1 MGVAEEVGKNVTS
14 VKVGD
19 QIGVPWLGGCCGD
32 CIYCKEGK
40 ENLCDKAMCVFRS
53 YNDSRYTGYQKNGG
67 FADYCVANASFCF
80 PIPSHYSPLQAAP
93 LLCAGLIGYRSLR
106 KTGSPKTLG
115 LYGFGSSAH
124 IIIQLANDLG
134 IQCYVFTR
142 DNDTKKQTF
151 AKNLGATWVGG
162 SSQLPPVPLDACII
176 FASEGQL
183 VVSALNAIRK
193 GGIVVCAGIHMTDI
207 PSFPYEAMWNEKRIE
222 SVANLTVQDG
232 KEFFEL
238 VSKNPLNVKVNLYC
252 LEQANEAIDDLRHGR
267 LTGSAV
273 LVLDESLLSQFR
285 VSNKH
290 TNDFPMFPY
299 TPHRLLGFSASLTLA
314 ALAALASSAALAALA
329 SSAALAALAALAS
342 FAASEGTQQ
351 IEHDTHHDQHEAHD
365 HRQHRHNNRIRH
377 HIRER
382 RHFRRLQRLVR
393 LLISPHSGRV
403 RYNECL
409 SPISHPSPRTSRS
422 PPSPA
427 RSRDPRPAPRALE
440 PPERRASRLL
450 SRCEGTESRLLWPS
464 SLKQSEMEYGNTGG
478 MELRFIQR
486 ARLRIS
492 STKRGLLAAWPAA
505 LWGCASR
512 NRPEATSREVPAT
525 CRTPSWA

>member
-53 YNDSRYTGYQKNGG
+53 CDDSRYTGYQKNGG

-142 DNDTKKQTF
+142 DNDTKKQAF

-162 SSQLPPVPLDACII
+162 SSQLPPIPLDACII

-238 VSKNPLNVKVNLYC
+238 VSKNPLNVKVNLYR

-285 VSNKH
+285 VSNKQ
-290 TNDFPMFPY
+290 TTFKC
-299 TPHRLLGFSASLTLA
+299 SLTHLI
-314 ALAALASSAALAALA
+314 ASSA
-329 SSAALAALAALAS
+329 
-342 FAASEGTQQ
+342 FQ
-351 IEHDTHHDQHEAHD
+351 
-365 HRQHRHNNRIRH
+365 
-377 HIRER
+377 
-382 RHFRRLQRLVR
+382 
-393 LLISPHSGRV
+393 PH
-403 RYNECL
+403 
-409 SPISHPSPRTSRS
+409 
-422 PPSPA
+422 
-427 RSRDPRPAPRALE
+427 
-440 PPERRASRLL
+440 
-450 SRCEGTESRLLWPS
+450 
-464 SLKQSEMEYGNTGG
+464 
-478 MELRFIQR
+478 
-486 ARLRIS
+486 
-492 STKRGLLAAWPAA
+492 
-505 LWGCASR
+505 
-512 NRPEATSREVPAT
+512 
-525 CRTPSWA
+525 